1 MGGFIILAAWIGV
14 IATLVVRLYT
24 GTPSSYALLPHQRG
38 ILYKRGLPVREVGP
52 GKHRVWTGV
61 EKIFFLDTRPIQVYA
76 DDRAVALQ
84 DGYTAVYGF
93 SGTAEVRDVRK
104 VLHSAAMF
112 SQVPAYVLLCSARAV
127 LNGCTRTQVQSD
139 KDAIALEISTRAK
152 TRLAAAGFEMTAFR
166 MNQLVIAPPAQEDS
180 ESSDFDS

>member
-14 IATLVVRLYT
+14 IAILVVRLYT
-24 GTPSSYALLPHQRG
+24 GTPSSYALLPHQQG
-38 ILYKRGLPVREVGP
+38 ILHRRGVPVREVGP

-93 SGTAEVRDVRK
+93 SATAEVRDVRK
-104 VLHSAAMF
+104 VLYSAAIF
-112 SQVPAYVLLCSARAV
+112 SQVPACVLLCSARAA
-127 LNGCTRTQVQSD
+127 LNGCTRTQVLAYKEAS
-139 KDAIALEISTRAK
+139 ALEISTRAK
-152 TRLAAAGFEMTAFR
+152 TRLAAAGFELTSFR
-166 MNQLVIAPPAQEDS
+166 MNQLVVAPPQQEDS
-180 ESSDFDS
+180 EPPDFDA